1 MSPRRMTLL
10 KAALLATVLM
20 APLAAAK
27 ETELVVYLH
36 DTFHILPET
45 ILAEPG
51 DTLRLTVQN
60 ADGPHNLY
68 VCGDEGQD
76 ARAPPASCERLLGFT
91 QTLGP
96 NGTAPLT
103 IEVPST
109 EGTYWYY
116 CDVPGHRAQ
125 GMAGTLVAGDGV
137 PDTKESPGAGALASL
152 AVLGA
157 AALVLRRRA

>member
-10 KAALLATVLM
+10 KAAFLATVLM
-20 APLAAAK
+20 VPLAAAK

-68 VCGDEGQD
+68 VCGDDGQD

-96 NGTAPLT
+96 NATAPLT
-103 IEVPST
+103 IEAPAR

-116 CDVPGHRAQ
+116 CAVPGHLAQ
-125 GMAGTLVAGDGV
+125 GMAGTLVVGDGA
-137 PDTKESPGAGALASL
+137 PDKEESPGAGAVALL
-152 AVLGA
+152 AVFGA
-157 AALVLRRRA
+157 AALLLRRRA